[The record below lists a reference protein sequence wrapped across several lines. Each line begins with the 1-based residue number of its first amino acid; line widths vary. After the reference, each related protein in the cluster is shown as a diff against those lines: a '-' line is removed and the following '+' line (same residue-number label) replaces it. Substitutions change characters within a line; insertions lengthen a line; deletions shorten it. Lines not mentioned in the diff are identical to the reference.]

1 MTGFVYPFS
10 EGDSTNRR
18 LLGGKGAGLCD
29 MTQIGLPIPPGFV
42 ITTEACLEYSKLKN
56 KLPEGLI
63 GGVQENIKVC
73 EGLTGKTFGDEKDPL
88 LLSVRSG
95 AAVSMPGMMDTILNL
110 GLNDATVQGLAKVT
124 GDDRFAYDSYRRF
137 IALFCNIALGLE
149 EKEFYDLLDDYKR
162 MNGVKYDHELDVAS
176 LKSLI
181 EDYKEICRR
190 ETNRDFPS
198 DVSEQLELAIK
209 AVFGSWNG
217 KRAIDYR
224 REFNITEDIANGTAV
239 NICTM
244 VFGNMGNT
252 SATGVLFTR
261 DPSTGENVLFGEY
274 LLNAQG
280 EDVVAGVRT
289 PKPIIELKDE
299 LPEMYDALM
308 NVRNIL
314 EERYSEVQDFE
325 FTVEKNKLH
334 ILQTR
339 NGKMGPNAWVKTS
352 IDMVKEGLLTQEEA
366 VHRVKPEVIEQLMHR
381 RIDPKDESYPIAT
394 GIAASPG
401 AATGHAIFDAD
412 EAEKRGRHAQKVIL
426 IRTETKPEDIHGFF
440 AAQGILTSRGG
451 KTSHAAVVARAMGK
465 ACVCGAED
473 ILIDEEA
480 RVATMGD
487 IKIRQDD
494 LVTVDGTTG
503 NVFLGEVD
511 MIEPELSDELFQLL
525 NWADEIRTL
534 GVKTNVDTPEDAA
547 LAIKFGAEGVG
558 LCRTERMFNLP
569 ERLPVMQQMIMA
581 GTKEERMNAINRL
594 LPMQREDFAGIFRVM
609 QGRPVTIRLLD
620 PPLHEFLP
628 RSEEIERELQALKE
642 LKAVLKKL
650 EEAPNLTKVLDYKLF
665 EYLPQIQEIISDMV
679 SLKDKVL
686 LEMVIKSKEHALEK
700 IESFSEVNPM
710 LGHRGVRIGITYP
723 EIYEMQARAI
733 LEAAAEVSK
742 EGIEVSP
749 EIMIPQVCTAQE
761 LRWVHKIAERVEKE
775 VEAQTGVKVAYKF
788 GTMIEVVRACMRA
801 GRLAEVAS
809 FFSFGTNDLTQAT
822 FSFSREDAESKFLP
836 LYNER
841 GILQDNPFEILDVKG
856 VGRLML
862 IAIRWGRK
870 TRPDLKIGVCG
881 EQAGEPRSIK
891 LCNSAGIDYVS
902 CSPYR
907 VPIARLA
914 AAHAE
919 IEGDKFDLLYI

>member
-1 MTGFVYPFS
+1 
-10 EGDSTNRR
+10 
-18 LLGGKGAGLCD
+18 
-29 MTQIGLPIPPGFV
+29 MTQIGLPVPPGFV
-42 ITTEACLEYSKLKN
+42 ITTEACLEYSENEN

-63 GGVQENIKVC
+63 GEVQENINVC
-73 EGLTGKTFGDEKDPL
+73 EKLTGKTFGNEKNPL
-88 LLSVRSG
+88 LVSVRSG

-124 GDDRFAYDSYRRF
+124 GDDRFAYDAYRRF
-137 IALFCNIALGLE
+137 IALFCNIALGLD

-162 MNGVKYDHELDVAS
+162 KKGVKYDHELDVAS

-181 EDYKEICRR
+181 EDYKGICRR
-190 ETNRDFPS
+190 EKNIEFPS
-198 DVSEQLELAIK
+198 DVSKQLELAIE
-209 AVFGSWNG
+209 AVFKSWNG

-224 REFNITEDIANGTAV
+224 REFNITEAIANGTAV

-244 VFGNMGNT
+244 VFGNMGDT

-289 PKPIIELKDE
+289 PKPIIELKSE
-299 LPEMYDALM
+299 MPAMYDALM
-308 NVRNIL
+308 DVRKIL
-314 EERYSEVQDFE
+314 EKRYAEVQDFE
-325 FTVEKNKLH
+325 FTIEKNKLY

-339 NGKMGPNAWVKTS
+339 NSKMGPNAWVKTS
-352 IDMVKEGLLTQEEA
+352 IDMVKEGLLTKEEA
-366 VHRVKPEVIEQLMHR
+366 VHRVKPGVIEQLMHR
-381 RIDPKDESYPIAT
+381 RIDPEDESCPIAT

-401 AATGHAIFDAD
+401 ASTGLAIFDAD
-412 EAEKRGRHAQKVIL
+412 EAERRGRHAQKVIL
-426 IRTETKPEDIHGFF
+426 IRTETKPEDVHGFF

-465 ACVCGAED
+465 PCVCGAED
-473 ILIDEEA
+473 IVIDEA
-480 RVATMGD
+480 AHVATMGD
-487 IKIRQDD
+487 VKIRQDD
-494 LVTVDGTTG
+494 LVTIDGSTG
-503 NVFLGEVD
+503 NVFLGEIAT
-511 MIEPELSDELFQLL
+511 IEPELSDDLFQLL
-525 NWADEIRTL
+525 NWADEVRTL

-569 ERLPVMQQMIMA
+569 ERLPVMQEMIMA
-581 GTKEERMNAINRL
+581 STKEERLNAIEKL

-628 RSEEIERELQALKE
+628 RSEEITRELQTLEE
-642 LKAVLKKL
+642 LKNILKKL
-650 EEAPNLTKVLDYKLF
+650 EEVPNLTKVLDSKLA
-665 EYLPQIQEIISDMV
+665 EYAPQLQKNINAIV
-679 SLKDKVL
+679 GLKNKVL
-686 LEMVIKSKEHALEK
+686 LEMIIRSKEESLEK
-700 IESFSEVNPM
+700 IKVFSEVNPM

-733 LEAAAEVSK
+733 LEAAADVSK
-742 EGIEVSP
+742 EGIDVSP

-761 LRWVHKIAERVEKE
+761 LKWVHEIAARVAKE
-775 VEAQTGVKVAYKF
+775 VEAKTGVNVAYKF

-862 IAIRWGRK
+862 IAIEWGKK

-891 LCNSAGIDYVS
+891 FCNSARIDYVS

-919 IEGDKFDLLYI
+919 IEGEEFDLLYR

>member
-1 MTGFVYPFS
+1 MTKFVYLFT
-10 EGDSTNRR
+10 EGDGTNKR

-29 MTQIGLPIPPGFV
+29 MTQIGLPVPPGFV
-42 ITTEACLEYSKLKN
+42 ITTEACLEYSKNGN
-56 KLPEGLI
+56 KLPEGLLDE
-63 GGVQENIKVC
+63 VKENIKVC
-73 EGLTGKTFGDEKDPL
+73 EELTGKRFGDVKNPL
-88 LLSVRSG
+88 LVSVRSG

-110 GLNDATVQGLAKVT
+110 GLNDATVQGLADAT
-124 GDDRFAYDSYRRF
+124 GDERFAYDAYRRF
-137 IALFCNIALGLE
+137 IALFCNIALGLD
-149 EKEFYDLLDDYKR
+149 EKEFYDILDEYKKKK
-162 MNGVKYDHELDVAS
+162 GVQYDHELDVES

-181 EDYKEICRR
+181 KDYKEICRR
-190 ETNRDFPS
+190 ETKPDFPS
-198 DVSEQLELAIK
+198 DVFKQLELAIK
-209 AVFGSWNG
+209 AVFESWNG
-217 KRAIDYR
+217 RRAIDYR

-261 DPSTGENVLFGEY
+261 DPSTGENVLYGEY

-289 PKPIIELKDE
+289 PKPIIELKKEMPAMYDE
-299 LPEMYDALM
+299 LLK
-308 NVRNIL
+308 VRKIL

-325 FTVEKNKLH
+325 FTIEKGKLY

-339 NGKMGPNAWVKTS
+339 NGKLGPNAWVRTS
-352 IDMVKEGLLTQEEA
+352 VDMVKEGLLTKEEA
-366 VHRVKPEVIEQLMHR
+366 VHRVKPDVIEQLMHR
-381 RIDPKDESYPIAT
+381 RIDPNEPSTPVAK

-401 AATGHAIFDAD
+401 AATGRAIFDAD
-412 EAEKRGRHAQKVIL
+412 EADKRGKLAQKVIL
-426 IRTETKPEDIHGFF
+426 VRTETKPEDIHGFF

-465 ACVCGAED
+465 PCVCGAEE

-480 RVATMGD
+480 GFARIGD
-487 IKIRQDD
+487 VTIRQDD
-494 LVTVDGTTG
+494 IITIDGSGG

-511 MIEPELSDELFQLL
+511 MIEPDISDELFTLL
-525 NWADEIRTL
+525 NWADEIRKL
-534 GVKTNVDTPEDAA
+534 GVRTNIDTPEDAA
-547 LAIKFGAEGVG
+547 LAVKFGWEGVG

-569 ERLPVMQQMIMA
+569 ERLPVIQQMIMA
-581 GTKEERMNAINRL
+581 ETEEERKSAINKL
-594 LPMQREDFAGIFRVM
+594 LPMQREDFIAIFRVM
-609 QGRPVTIRLLD
+609 RDLPVTIRLLD

-628 RSEEIERELQALKE
+628 RTEDIERELQMLLE
-642 LKAVLKKL
+642 LKAVLNKL
-650 EEAPNLTKVLDYKLF
+650 EAAPNLTKVLDYRLF
-665 EYLPQIQEIISDMV
+665 EYLPQIQEIICD
-679 SLKDKVL
+679 
-686 LEMVIKSKEHALEK
+686 VIKLEDKELLDMLISSKEHALEK
-700 IESFSEVNPM
+700 IAAFSEVNPM

-723 EIYEMQARAI
+723 EIYEMQIRAI
-733 LEAAAEVSK
+733 LEAAVEVAK
-742 EGIEVSP
+742 EGLEVSP
-749 EIMIPQVCTAQE
+749 EIMVPQVCTAQE
-761 LRWVHKIAERVEKE
+761 LKWVHDIVERVASEIE
-775 VEAQTGVKVAYKF
+775 GARGVRVAYKF

-841 GILQDNPFEILDVKG
+841 GILQDNPFEILDVRG

-862 IAIRWGRK
+862 VTIEWARK
-870 TRPDLKIGVCG
+870 TRPDIKIGVCG

-891 LCNSAGIDYVS
+891 FCNSAGIDYVS

-919 IEGDKFDLLYI
+919 IEGDKFDLLYR